1 MRGSVKILLVAPKI
15 PDTFWSFKH
24 ALKFISKKAHEP
36 PLGLLTVAAM
46 LPAEWRKAVV
56 DLNVQEIEDRD
67 IALADYVFLGAMSIQ
82 EASAKAVIER
92 CRKLGTKVVAG
103 GPLFT
108 SRYNEIE
115 HVDHFVLNEAEIT
128 LPLFLGDLAGSGA
141 QEIYR
146 TRQWADIT
154 TTPIPLWELIDF
166 RRYATMN
173 IQYSRGCPYDCEF
186 CDITV
191 LYGRV
196 PRTKNVGQIISE
208 MDRLRLLG
216 WRGHVFFVDDNF
228 IGNKR
233 KLKEQILPD
242 IIEWMDRYHHPFT
255 FSTEVSINI
264 SDDEELMR
272 LMAQAGFDS
281 VFIGIESP
289 NKSSLLECKKIPN
302 NNRNL
307 LSSVHA
313 IQHSGLQ
320 VQGGFILGFDN
331 DPQSIFDTLIAFI
344 RNSKIVTAMVGILN
358 APQGTRLYR
367 RLKKEGRLLKTITG
381 DNTDF
386 SINFIPKMNAE
397 ALFDGYRKVVQTV
410 YSPKEYYAR
419 VLEFL
424 RTFKPFTKSGPKIQ
438 IIHLVAL
445 FKSIVLLGVIGKER
459 VFYWKLFF
467 WSLFRRPRLFPMA
480 ITYAIYGFHFR
491 KVFERSS

>member
-1 MRGSVKILLVAPKI
+1 VKILLVAPKI

-24 ALKFISKKAHEP
+24 ALRFVSKKAGEP

-46 LPAEWRKAVV
+46 LPPEWEKTVV
-56 DLNVQEIEDRD
+56 DLNVQEIEDSD
-67 IALADYVFLGAMSIQ
+67 IALADYVFLGAMYIQ

-92 CRKLGTKVVAG
+92 CHRLGTKVVAG

-108 SRYNEIE
+108 SRYKEIE

-128 LPLFLGDLAGSGA
+128 LPLFLGDLANSRA
-141 QEIYR
+141 QKIYS

-154 TTPIPLWELIDF
+154 TTPTPLWELIDF

-196 PRTKNVGQIISE
+196 PRTKNVKQIISE

-228 IGNKR
+228 IGNKF
-233 KLKEQILPD
+233 KLKEQILPG
-242 IIEWMDRYHHPFT
+242 IIEWMDRYNHPFS
-255 FSTEVSINI
+255 FSTEASINM

-302 NNRNL
+302 KNRNL
-307 LSSVHA
+307 LRSVHA

-331 DPQSIFDTLIAFI
+331 DPPSIFDTLITFI

-358 APQGTRLYR
+358 APHGTRLYQ
-367 RLKKEGRLLKTITG
+367 RLKKEGRLLKTFTG

-386 SINFIPKMNAE
+386 SINFIPKMNADI
-397 ALFDGYRKVVQTV
+397 LFDGYKKVVQTI

-424 RTFKPFTKSGPKIQ
+424 RTFKPLHKSGPKIQ
-438 IIHLVAL
+438 INHLVAL
-445 FKSIVLLGVIGKER
+445 FKSIVLLGVVGKER
-459 VFYWKLFF
+459 IFYWKLFF
-467 WSLFRRPRLFPMA
+467 WSLFRRPKLFQMA